1 MIKFGWRSSLLYPS
15 LFILFIGLRRLIK
28 HILET
33 YVAKGYKFSYLMIIL
48 MYICEVI
55 IGIICLCFRKKNNAG
70 RVSKFMGIPMLP
82 ELAAVLNRPDGNFKI
97 IILIF
102 FEAFFQFVGAISRRY
117 VTNKSNKDI
126 YDEFHAKYRSSEIII
141 ASLLCYFTLNN
152 KIYKHHIFSL
162 MIIFICLIIVFTV
175 SLVLDDNDNFDDD
188 LLLIYI
194 GVTLVSSTC
203 RAFLD
208 TIEKYLFTVDYA
220 DIMKLMIFE
229 GIIDIILSSPL
240 YLFKKPRNEIDR
252 LFDIEGFK
260 YWGVVGLLII
270 YSIFSGCKN
279 VYRRYT
285 VKEFTP
291 MTRALAES
299 ILDPLFIISGFC
311 QNDEAK
317 NWKTWTNFITSLVCS
332 IIMVFCSCIYNEVF
346 VLYCC
351 GLEKNTHLE
360 ASYKTTSIELSSD
373 SERSSRI
380 DDYASM

>member
-1 MIKFGWRSSLLYPS
+1 MIKLGWRSSLLYPS

-28 HILET
+28 HILEA
-33 YVAKGYKFSYLMIIL
+33 YVAEGYKFSYLMIVL

-55 IGIICLCFRKKNNAG
+55 IGIISLCSRKKRDEG
-70 RVSKFMGIPMLP
+70 RISKFMGIPMLP
-82 ELAAVLNRPDGNFKI
+82 ELASALNRPDSNFKI

-102 FEAFFQFVGAISRRY
+102 FEAFFQMVGALSRRY
-117 VTNKSNKDI
+117 VTNKSDKDI

-141 ASLLCYFTLNN
+141 ASILCYFTLNN

-162 MIIFICLIIVFTV
+162 MIIFVCLIIVFTV
-175 SLVLDDNDNFDDD
+175 SLVLDDNNDFDDD

-194 GVTLVSSTC
+194 GVTLVSSIC

-208 TIEKYLFTVDYA
+208 TIEKYLFVVDYA

-229 GIIDIILSSPL
+229 GIIDILLSSPL
-240 YLFKKPRNEIDR
+240 YHFPKPRKEITR

-260 YWGVVGLLII
+260 FWAVIGLLII
-270 YSIFSGCKN
+270 YSILSGFKN

-299 ILDPLFIISGFC
+299 ILDPLFIISGFW
-311 QNDEAK
+311 QNDDAK
-317 NWKTWTNFITSLVCS
+317 NWKNWTNFITSLACS

-351 GLEKNTHLE
+351 GLEKNTHLDV
-360 ASYKTTSIELSSD
+360 SYKTTHIELSSD

-380 DDYASM
+380 DDYASL

>member
-33 YVAKGYKFSYLMIIL
+33 YVAKGYKFSYLMIVL
-48 MYICEVI
+48 MYISEII
-55 IGIICLCFRKKNNAG
+55 IGIICLCYRNKKNEG
-70 RVSKFMGIPMLP
+70 RISKFMGISMLP
-82 ELAAVLNRPDGNFKI
+82 DLAAVLNRPDGNLKI
-97 IILIF
+97 IVLTF
-102 FEAFFQFVGAISRRY
+102 LEAYFQMVGAISRRY

-162 MIIFICLIIVFTV
+162 MIIFVCLIIVFTI
-175 SLVLDDNDNFDDD
+175 SFITDDD
-188 LLLIYI
+188 DSLLLIHI
-194 GVTLVSSTC
+194 GITLVSSTC

-208 TIEKYLFTVDYA
+208 TIEKYLFDIDFV
-220 DIMKLMIFE
+220 DIMKIMIFE
-229 GIIDIILSSPL
+229 GIMDLILSSPL
-240 YLFKKPRNEIDR
+240 YTFKKPRKEITR
-252 LFDIEGFK
+252 LLDIEGAKF
-260 YWGVVGLLII
+260 WGVIALLIV
-270 YSIFSGCKN
+270 YSILSGFKN

-299 ILDPLFIISGFC
+299 ILDPLFIISGFI
-311 QNDEAK
+311 QNDDDK
-317 NWKTWTNFITSLVCS
+317 NWKNWINFITSLVCS

-351 GLEKNTHLE
+351 GLEHNTHLE
-360 ASYKTTSIELSSD
+360 ASYKTTNIELSSD
-373 SERSSRI
+373 SERGSKI
-380 DDYASM
+380 EEYTGF